1 MATLVF
7 ELPEDVSVE
16 EARLE
21 LVIGL

>member
-21 LVIGL
+21 FVIGL